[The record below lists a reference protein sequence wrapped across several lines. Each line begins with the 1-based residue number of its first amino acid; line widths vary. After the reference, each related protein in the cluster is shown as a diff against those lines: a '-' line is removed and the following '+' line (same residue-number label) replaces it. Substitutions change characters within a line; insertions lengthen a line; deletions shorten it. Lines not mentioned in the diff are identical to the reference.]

1 MLFHSKCHSPIER
14 ARIAGGMGEHAQGV
28 EWERARVGSGVPIE
42 WEGKARAC
50 AVWVFEAG
58 QVDPH
63 TPIEVG
69 VGSHVL
75 HELLFVCDIHCV
87 NPRVR
92 IVLTEYRYADKRGKR
107 PRRQYGIGYRI
118 RVRRK
123 RNLVGEYASSNGLL
137 LYAVRCDRSYL
148 CQHVLPR
155 IENAPARPERRF
167 SITPNVPS
175 ESDTRLE
182 HLVLVWQKTC
192 RWKSRITQVL
202 AVGCF

>member
-1 MLFHSKCHSPIER
+1 MFFHSKRHSPIER
-14 ARIAGGMGEHAQGV
+14 TRIAGGIGEHAQGG

-69 VGSHVL
+69 IGRHVL
-75 HELLFVCDIHCV
+75 HELLFVGDVHCV

-107 PRRQYGIGYRI
+107 PGANMGLGTVFGYVGNVTWSASMPPAIDCCCTPFVVIGPTCVSMFCRALKMPQLARRADFPSPRMSQANPTRGWN
-118 RVRRK
+118 
-123 RNLVGEYASSNGLL
+123 NLFWFGKKPVDGKAGLL
-137 LYAVRCDRSYL
+137 RYW
-148 CQHVLPR
+148 P
-155 IENAPARPERRF
+155 
-167 SITPNVPS
+167 
-175 ESDTRLE
+175 
-182 HLVLVWQKTC
+182 
-192 RWKSRITQVL
+192 
-202 AVGCF
+202 